1 MGISTSSSIWTSST
15 SSSNFIQLY
24 SSSSSS
30 SAWTSSVTGSS
41 TSSTKN
47 SAGFLWE
54 LATLSR
60 KEYCCTG
67 AWGSSAGAAVVSS
80 SIAWNSSGSSSVA
93 SMTGSSTGATTSGT
107 STAGASASSSI
118 CRNLGDSAATSS
130 ETSSAS
136 NSTRGAAL
144 SLTAEALILSRKVL
158 SMGLGLTVP
167 SSVTSPTVA
176 WYSVSTVVPLGTLLK
191 RLLTSSAFA
200 WASPTS
206 MRAEVLSAEPTK
218 LPPVALTM
226 IGSPSLKRAFSGTL
240 EMKISPSSSMLY
252 FSYP

>member
-1 MGISTSSSIWTSST
+1 M
-15 SSSNFIQLY
+15 
-24 SSSSSS
+24 
-30 SAWTSSVTGSS
+30 
-41 TSSTKN
+41 
-47 SAGFLWE
+47 
-54 LATLSR
+54 
-60 KEYCCTG
+60 
-67 AWGSSAGAAVVSS
+67 GSSAGAAVVSS
-80 SIAWNSSGSSSVA
+80 SIAWNSSGSSSSVA
-93 SMTGSSTGATTSGT
+93 SMTGSSTGTTTSGT

-130 ETSSAS
+130 GTSSAS
-136 NSTRGAAL
+136 NSTWGAAL
-144 SLTAEALILSRKVL
+144 SLTVEALILSRKVL